1 MTNALSGAPS
11 QTVDVTIAC
20 EERSVDIEVQ
30 SARVFTAELSA
41 RAERPRDFEG
51 GRGIPMMIAL
61 VDEVEF
67 TRTRAGT
74 RVRMRK
80 RVGRAGE
87 GEDAF

>member
-1 MTNALSGAPS
+1 VTNALSGRPS
-11 QTVDVTIAC
+11 QTVDVTIVC

-30 SARVFTAELSA
+30 SARVFTPELSVG
-41 RAERPRDFEG
+41 AEHPRDLER

-67 TRTRAGT
+67 ARTRAGT

-80 RVGRAGE
+80 RVAPPGE
-87 GEDAF
+87 GEAF